1 MLNISFIREQFPI
14 LDQKINGKT
23 LIYFDNGAST
33 QKPLCVLEASRRY
46 YESINANI
54 HRGVHTL
61 SQRATAAHEEARETM
76 GRFLNAGDAREI
88 IFTSGCTESI
98 NLVAQT
104 LGNSDLIREGDEIII
119 STLEHHSNIVP
130 WQMLCEK
137 KGAKLLVI
145 RSLDNGELD
154 EEHYLSLLSP
164 RTKILAI
171 GHISNALGLVNPVKR
186 FAREAKRN
194 NPETLV
200 LLDGAQS
207 APHLKID
214 VQDLGCDFF
223 AFSGHKLYAPTG
235 IGVLWGKKE
244 VLEMLPPW
252 KGGGEMIRLVTFEK
266 TTYNDL
272 PFKFEA
278 GTPNIEGA
286 IALAEAVRFM
296 NNLGLEE
303 IAEHEKKLTQLCL
316 QGLRTLPGV
325 TIIGT
330 GEERGAVISFIVEG
344 VHFYDMGVLLDQM
357 GIAVRTGHHCCQP
370 LMARYDISGT
380 IRASFAIYNTE
391 EEVRLFLEAMKKA
404 LLMLR

>member
-14 LDQKINGKT
+14 LDQKINGKP

-61 SQRATAAHEEARETM
+61 SQRATAAHEEARETI
-76 GRFLNAGDAREI
+76 GRFVNAADAREI

-104 LGNSDLIREGDEIII
+104 LGNSDLIQEDDEIII

-130 WQMLCEK
+130 WQMLCERK
-137 KGAKLLVI
+137 RAKLLVI
-145 RSLDNGELD
+145 RALDNGELD

-164 RTKILAI
+164 RTKVLAI
-171 GHISNALGLVNPVKR
+171 GHISNALGLVNPIKR
-186 FAREAKRN
+186 FAKEAKRN

-200 LLDGAQS
+200 LIDGAQS

-316 QGLRTLPGV
+316 QGLSTLPGV
-325 TIIGT
+325 TLIGS

-380 IRASFAIYNTE
+380 IRASFAVYNTE
-391 EEVRLFLEAMKKA
+391 EEVSLFLEAMKKA

>member
-14 LDQKINGKT
+14 LDQKINGKP

-61 SQRATAAHEEARETM
+61 SQRATAAHEEARETI
-76 GRFLNAGDAREI
+76 GRFINAADAREI

-104 LGNSDLIREGDEIII
+104 LGNSDLIQEDDEIII

-130 WQMLCEK
+130 WQMLCERK
-137 KGAKLLVI
+137 RAKLLVI
-145 RSLDNGELD
+145 RALDNGELD

-164 RTKILAI
+164 RTKVLAI

-186 FAREAKRN
+186 FAKEAKRN

-200 LLDGAQS
+200 LIDGAQS
-207 APHLKID
+207 APHMKID

-286 IALAEAVRFM
+286 IALAEALRFM
-296 NNLGLEE
+296 NNLGLDE
-303 IAEHEKKLTQLCL
+303 IAEHEQKLTQLCL
-316 QGLRTLPGV
+316 QGLSTLPGV

-344 VHFYDMGVLLDQM
+344 VHFYDMGVLLDKM

-380 IRASFAIYNTE
+380 IRASFAVYNTE
-391 EEVRLFLEAMKKA
+391 EEIRLFLEAMKKA

>member
-14 LDQKINGKT
+14 LDQKINGKP

-76 GRFLNAGDAREI
+76 GRFVNAGDSREI

-104 LGNSDLIREGDEIII
+104 LGNSNLIKEGDEIII

-130 WQMLCEK
+130 WQMLCER
-137 KGAKLLVI
+137 KGARLLVI

-164 RTKILAI
+164 RTKVLAI

-186 FAREAKRN
+186 FAQEAKRN

-200 LLDGAQS
+200 LIDGAQS
-207 APHLKID
+207 APHMKID

-235 IGVLWGKKE
+235 IGILWGKKE

-303 IAEHEKKLTQLCL
+303 IAEHEQKLTQLCL
-316 QGLRTLPGV
+316 QGLNTLSGV
-325 TIIGT
+325 NVIGS
-330 GEERGAVISFIVEG
+330 GKERGAVISFIVEG

-380 IRASFAIYNTE
+380 IRASFAVYNTE
-391 EEVRLFLEAMKKA
+391 EEVHLFLEAMKKA
-404 LLMLR
+404 LMMLR

>member
-14 LDQKINGKT
+14 LDQKINGKP

-76 GRFLNAGDAREI
+76 GRFVNAGDSREI

-104 LGNSDLIREGDEIII
+104 LGNSDLIKEGDEIII

-130 WQMLCEK
+130 WQMLCER
-137 KGAKLLVI
+137 KGARLLVI

-164 RTKILAI
+164 RTKVLAI

-186 FAREAKRN
+186 FAEEAKRN

-200 LLDGAQS
+200 LIDGAQS
-207 APHLKID
+207 APHMKID

-235 IGVLWGKKE
+235 IGILWGKKE

-296 NNLGLEE
+296 NNLGLDE
-303 IAEHEKKLTQLCL
+303 IAEHEQKLTQLCL
-316 QGLRTLPGV
+316 RGLNTLSGV
-325 TIIGT
+325 SVIGS
-330 GEERGAVISFIVEG
+330 GKERGAVISFIVEG

-380 IRASFAIYNTE
+380 IRASFAVYNTE
-391 EEVRLFLEAMKKA
+391 EEVHLFLEAMKKA
-404 LLMLR
+404 LTMLR